1 MCVILMTVKLSSL
14 DIIDFCIEVINGFF
28 IRGYFIQYSLY
39 IYNYTNLTV
48 RLSDHTKDIEI

>member
-1 MCVILMTVKLSSL
+1 MFVILMTVKLSSL
-14 DIIDFCIEVINGFF
+14 DIIDFCIEVINRIF

-39 IYNYTNLTV
+39 IYNSTNLTV